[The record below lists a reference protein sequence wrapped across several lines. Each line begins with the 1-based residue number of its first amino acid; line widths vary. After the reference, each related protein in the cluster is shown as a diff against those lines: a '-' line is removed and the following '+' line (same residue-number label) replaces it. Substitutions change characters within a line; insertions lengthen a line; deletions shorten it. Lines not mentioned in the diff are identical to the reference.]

1 MKLSKYK
8 KFFEE
13 EFHNDIGLPE
23 DYFLLIKRNKKDYK
37 YELTD
42 EQFYGLQPPFTYKN
56 HKGQLVV
63 KVQKNTN
70 KKLYLVYLTKDLKFD
85 VVPDK
90 SFVDLEF
97 SRRFYL
103 NIDIETNKSLTVTPY
118 IVPYNKIGKKKMEKI
133 TRPMQFFEVDEDVIK
148 LRLVFKVSGHGN
160 FIIRSITR
168 RDTDVS

>member
-23 DYFLLIKRNKKDYK
+23 DYYLLIKCKKNEYD

-63 KVQKNTN
+63 NVKKNTN
-70 KKLYLVYLTKDLKFD
+70 KKLYLVYLKKDLKFD
-85 VVPDK
+85 VVPSK

-97 SRRFYL
+97 SRKFYL
-103 NIDIETNKSLTVTPY
+103 NIDIETNKSLKVTPF
-118 IVPYNKIGKKKMEKI
+118 IVPYNEVGKKKMEKI
-133 TRPMQFFEVDEDVIK
+133 SRPMQLFEVDEDVIK
-148 LRLVFKVSGHGN
+148 LRLVFKVKGNGN

-168 RDTDVS
+168 RDVI